1 MQQLFAEIGNF
12 FKLHVIV
19 IQKKSSIIT
28 VTHVIYKKFEIINS
42 LTDYLLKNL
51 HSKQICLKSKITFY
65 AMKDLFDYS
74 NFLFMVLQ
82 DMQLQIQCLR

>member
-1 MQQLFAEIGNF
+1 MLLSFKRRVLSLQLHM
-12 FKLHVIV
+12 L
-19 IQKKSSIIT
+19 SIR
-28 VTHVIYKKFEIINS
+28 KNEIINS

-65 AMKDLFDYS
+65 AMKDLFEYS
-74 NFLFMVLQ
+74 NFLSMLLQ